1 MPMRIIKFKLQR
13 RMSTLGIDAHVA
25 FPAAFFTSIGI
36 VMSPFP
42 IVKGNVMKTMIVKAM
57 YRGLTEGLK
66 VGV

>member
-1 MPMRIIKFKLQR
+1 
-13 RMSTLGIDAHVA
+13 MSTLGIDAHVA
-25 FPAAFFTSIGI
+25 FPAATFTSIGI

-57 YRGLTEGLK
+57 YRGLTESLK